1 MFELSSLALITG
13 TAVLAGLLAG
23 LLGIGGGV
31 VIVPALLV
39 FFGREGVDPNVRM
52 QLAVGT
58 SLATIVFTSISS
70 AWSHHRRG
78 ALQLS
83 VAAWFAPGVVVGA
96 VAGVLVA
103 AWMPGRALEGFFGI
117 FLAVVALRMVF
128 GNLPDEP
135 RPRSLARWKRAA
147 AGVFIGGIS
156 TMVGIGGGLLSV
168 PIFVFTAGLTIHHAV
183 GTAPSLGLLLS
194 LVGTATWIIR
204 GQGVEGLPDGCVGY
218 VALLPA
224 AAIATGTVC
233 FAPVGA
239 WLAHRLPRRKLTVAF
254 ALLLSGVAVKLILGM
269 TS

>member
-1 MFELSSLALITG
+1 MIEPSSLVLIAG
-13 TAVLAGLLAG
+13 TAILAGLLAG

-39 FFGREGVDPNVRM
+39 VFSREGVDPDARM

-83 VAAWFAPGVVVGA
+83 VAAWFAPGVVVGS
-96 VAGVLVA
+96 VVGVLVA

-117 FLAVVALRMVF
+117 FLAVVALRMAF
-128 GNLPDEP
+128 GNRSGDS
-135 RPRSLARWKRAA
+135 RPRSLARWKRGV
-147 AGVFIGGIS
+147 AGLFIGGIS

-168 PIFVFTAGLTIHHAV
+168 PIFVLTAGLTIHHAV

-224 AAIATGTVC
+224 AAIAAGTVC

-239 WLAHRLPRRKLTVAF
+239 WLAHRLPRRELTVAF
-254 ALLLSGVAVKLILGM
+254 AVLLIGVAVKLVFGVV
-269 TS
+269 S

>member
-1 MFELSSLALITG
+1 MLDPFTLGLIAG
-13 TAVLAGLLAG
+13 TAVIAGLLAG

-39 FFGREGVDPNVRM
+39 VFTRQDVDPAVRM

-70 AWSHHRRG
+70 AWSHHRKG

-83 VAAWFAPGVVVGA
+83 VAAWYAPGVVAGSI
-96 VAGVLVA
+96 AGVLVA
-103 AWMPGRALEGFFGI
+103 AWMSGRALEGFFGV
-117 FLAVVALRMVF
+117 FLVVVAVRMIF
-128 GNLPDEP
+128 GKLPDEP
-135 RPRSLARWKRAA
+135 RDRSVSRWKGSL

-168 PIFVFTAGLTIHHAV
+168 PIFMLTAGLTIHQAV

-194 LVGTATWIIR
+194 LVGTATWIVR
-204 GQGVEGLPDGCVGY
+204 GLGVEDLPAGCVGY
-218 VALLPA
+218 VAVLPA
-224 AAIATGTVC
+224 VAIAAGTVC
-233 FAPVGA
+233 FAPAGA

-254 ALLLSGVAVKLILGM
+254 AVLLIAVAAKLVLGVAW
-269 TS
+269 